1 MAKCRKCNAEIPKGK
16 ELCRECEKLNKESYL
31 DSLLNAMTSK
41 EQTPQE
47 SVNARKLRFERMREK
62 FAESTAGNVEQANED
77 VEPEIDLPSQLEP
90 EPEVDL
96 QPELEPGAPDVTEAL
111 EEIAPAEDGLLLE
124 EGALKG
130 EEELP
135 APEFGMEPEPEV
147 DLQPELE
154 PEPEADLQPE
164 FEPGE
169 PDATE
174 ALEEIAP
181 AEDGLLPEEG
191 ALKGEEELP
200 APEFGVEPEPEVD
213 LQPEFEP
220 EAPDVTEALE
230 EIAPAED
237 GLLPEEGALKGEEE
251 LPAPEFGVE
260 PEPEVDLQP
269 ELEPEPE
276 VDLQP
281 ELEPGEPDATE
292 ALEEIASAEDGL
304 LPEEGALK
312 GEEELPAPEFGVEPE
327 PEVDLQPELELE
339 PELFKDILPSEDK
352 DIDGLELA
360 GYYEKEAMPLQE
372 NTVLGADSM
381 RENELEENDKYLL
394 TPEEEKAFDLD
405 IPDDFDEEKV
415 FGLDG
420 TEKSDDF
427 FKGEWENRDY
437 DVFHGEAVLDQE
449 FDRMFGEIADTIEPI
464 LPMEGDGDIS
474 ILPESGDMEQ
484 QGTTSADGSLDMG
497 KLFAEDVMRGEEEIP
512 RPELSKEVPSQMEH
526 GGNDI
531 SDSNTPDSEIQE
543 GKENSMTAN
552 NEEENLEFNDGGE
565 PQEDI
570 LDLINSIYNS
580 EEGDNFDGGG
590 QEEPTK
596 AFGTED
602 DLEMSTQ
609 PDDLT
614 DFFSEVM
621 PAEEELSTIPD
632 IDVMQEDV
640 KEEPA
645 QNDEKKK
652 KKEKKGKKN
661 ADKKPGI
668 LKRVFGNIRPERTE
682 EEIAQMKEKV
692 IADAEAKDA
701 EEEEKKRKAAEE
713 KEAKKKKAAEDKAA
727 SAKQKQENAKK
738 KAEAAKAKKEAKKEA
753 KDKKKQEVQN
763 LIDAI
768 DENEGRI
775 NRVGASIVFV
785 FFAAVAVAVIIGT
798 NIYAYSQSIE
808 NAQKSFEFKHY
819 NEAYDEIAGLNVKEE
834 DQPFTM
840 KVMVVMYTYKQLN
853 SFNNYYK
860 VGLYPEALDSLLKG
874 LERYDKYSALAS
886 VVDVTKDMDAIR
898 EEILEKLESVYS
910 LTEEEAMQLVSMKD
924 HAAYTEK
931 VYGIAGK
938 IAKNDMENA
947 PEAK

>member
-111 EEIAPAEDGLLLE
+111 EEIAPAEDGLL
-124 EGALKG
+124 
-130 EEELP
+130 
-135 APEFGMEPEPEV
+135 
-147 DLQPELE
+147 
-154 PEPEADLQPE
+154 
-164 FEPGE
+164 
-169 PDATE
+169 
-174 ALEEIAP
+174 
-181 AEDGLLPEEG
+181 
-191 ALKGEEELP
+191 
-200 APEFGVEPEPEVD
+200 
-213 LQPEFEP
+213 
-220 EAPDVTEALE
+220 
-230 EIAPAED
+230 
-237 GLLPEEGALKGEEE
+237 PEEGALKGEEE

-269 ELEPEPE
+269 ELEP
-276 VDLQP
+276 
-281 ELEPGEPDATE
+281 
-292 ALEEIASAEDGL
+292 
-304 LPEEGALK
+304 
-312 GEEELPAPEFGVEPE
+312 
-327 PEVDLQPELELE
+327 E

-701 EEEEKKRKAAEE
+701 EEEEKKRKAAE
-713 KEAKKKKAAEDKAA
+713 
-727 SAKQKQENAKK
+727 QENAKK
-738 KAEAAKAKKEAKKEA
+738 KAEAEKAKKEAKKEA

-886 VVDVTKDMDAIR
+886 VVDVAKDMDAIR

>member
-96 QPELEPGAPDVTEAL
+96 QPELEPGEPDATEALEEIAPAEDGLLLEEGALKGEEELPAPEFGVEPEPEVDLQPELEPEPEVDLQPEFEPEAPDATEAL

-154 PEPEADLQPE
+154 PEPE
-164 FEPGE
+164 
-169 PDATE
+169 
-174 ALEEIAP
+174 
-181 AEDGLLPEEG
+181 
-191 ALKGEEELP
+191 
-200 APEFGVEPEPEVD
+200 VD

-251 LPAPEFGVE
+251 LPAQESGM
-260 PEPEVDLQP
+260 
-269 ELEPEPE
+269 
-276 VDLQP
+276 
-281 ELEPGEPDATE
+281 
-292 ALEEIASAEDGL
+292 
-304 LPEEGALK
+304 
-312 GEEELPAPEFGVEPE
+312 
-327 PEVDLQPELELE
+327 ELE

-924 HAAYTEK
+924 HVAYTEK

>member
-90 EPEVDL
+90 EPEADL
-96 QPELEPGAPDVTEAL
+96 QPELEP
-111 EEIAPAEDGLLLE
+111 
-124 EGALKG
+124 
-130 EEELP
+130 
-135 APEFGMEPEPEV
+135 
-147 DLQPELE
+147 
-154 PEPEADLQPE
+154 
-164 FEPGE
+164 
-169 PDATE
+169 
-174 ALEEIAP
+174 
-181 AEDGLLPEEG
+181 
-191 ALKGEEELP
+191 
-200 APEFGVEPEPEVD
+200 
-213 LQPEFEP
+213 
-220 EAPDVTEALE
+220 
-230 EIAPAED
+230 
-237 GLLPEEGALKGEEE
+237 
-251 LPAPEFGVE
+251 
-260 PEPEVDLQP
+260 
-269 ELEPEPE
+269 
-276 VDLQP
+276 
-281 ELEPGEPDATE
+281 
-292 ALEEIASAEDGL
+292 
-304 LPEEGALK
+304 
-312 GEEELPAPEFGVEPE
+312 
-327 PEVDLQPELELE
+327 E

-738 KAEAAKAKKEAKKEA
+738 KAEA
-753 KDKKKQEVQN
+753 KKKQEVQN

>member
-90 EPEVDL
+90 EPEADLQPELEPEPEADL
-96 QPELEPGAPDVTEAL
+96 QPELEPGEPDATEAL
-111 EEIAPAEDGLLLE
+111 EEIAPTE

-147 DLQPELE
+147 DLQPEL
-154 PEPEADLQPE
+154 
-164 FEPGE
+164 
-169 PDATE
+169 
-174 ALEEIAP
+174 
-181 AEDGLLPEEG
+181 
-191 ALKGEEELP
+191 
-200 APEFGVEPEPEVD
+200 EPEPEVD

-260 PEPEVDLQP
+260 PEPE
-269 ELEPEPE
+269 
-276 VDLQP
+276 
-281 ELEPGEPDATE
+281 A
-292 ALEEIASAEDGL
+292 
-304 LPEEGALK
+304 
-312 GEEELPAPEFGVEPE
+312 
-327 PEVDLQPELELE
+327 DLQPELELE

-785 FFAAVAVAVIIGT
+785 FFAVAVIIGT

>member
-1 MAKCRKCNAEIPKGK
+1 
-16 ELCRECEKLNKESYL
+16 
-31 DSLLNAMTSK
+31 
-41 EQTPQE
+41 
-47 SVNARKLRFERMREK
+47 
-62 FAESTAGNVEQANED
+62 
-77 VEPEIDLPSQLEP
+77 
-90 EPEVDL
+90 
-96 QPELEPGAPDVTEAL
+96 
-111 EEIAPAEDGLLLE
+111 
-124 EGALKG
+124 
-130 EEELP
+130 
-135 APEFGMEPEPEV
+135 
-147 DLQPELE
+147 
-154 PEPEADLQPE
+154 
-164 FEPGE
+164 
-169 PDATE
+169 
-174 ALEEIAP
+174 
-181 AEDGLLPEEG
+181 
-191 ALKGEEELP
+191 
-200 APEFGVEPEPEVD
+200 
-213 LQPEFEP
+213 
-220 EAPDVTEALE
+220 
-230 EIAPAED
+230 
-237 GLLPEEGALKGEEE
+237 
-251 LPAPEFGVE
+251 
-260 PEPEVDLQP
+260 
-269 ELEPEPE
+269 
-276 VDLQP
+276 
-281 ELEPGEPDATE
+281 
-292 ALEEIASAEDGL
+292 
-304 LPEEGALK
+304 
-312 GEEELPAPEFGVEPE
+312 
-327 PEVDLQPELELE
+327 
-339 PELFKDILPSEDK
+339 
-352 DIDGLELA
+352 
-360 GYYEKEAMPLQE
+360 
-372 NTVLGADSM
+372 
-381 RENELEENDKYLL
+381 
-394 TPEEEKAFDLD
+394 
-405 IPDDFDEEKV
+405 
-415 FGLDG
+415 
-420 TEKSDDF
+420 
-427 FKGEWENRDY
+427 
-437 DVFHGEAVLDQE
+437 
-449 FDRMFGEIADTIEPI
+449 
-464 LPMEGDGDIS
+464 
-474 ILPESGDMEQ
+474 
-484 QGTTSADGSLDMG
+484 
-497 KLFAEDVMRGEEEIP
+497 
-512 RPELSKEVPSQMEH
+512 
-526 GGNDI
+526 
-531 SDSNTPDSEIQE
+531 
-543 GKENSMTAN
+543 
-552 NEEENLEFNDGGE
+552 
-565 PQEDI
+565 
-570 LDLINSIYNS
+570 
-580 EEGDNFDGGG
+580 
-590 QEEPTK
+590 
-596 AFGTED
+596 
-602 DLEMSTQ
+602 MSTQ

-886 VVDVTKDMDAIR
+886 VVDVAKDMDAIR

>member
-1 MAKCRKCNAEIPKGK
+1 
-16 ELCRECEKLNKESYL
+16 
-31 DSLLNAMTSK
+31 
-41 EQTPQE
+41 
-47 SVNARKLRFERMREK
+47 
-62 FAESTAGNVEQANED
+62 
-77 VEPEIDLPSQLEP
+77 
-90 EPEVDL
+90 
-96 QPELEPGAPDVTEAL
+96 
-111 EEIAPAEDGLLLE
+111 
-124 EGALKG
+124 
-130 EEELP
+130 
-135 APEFGMEPEPEV
+135 
-147 DLQPELE
+147 
-154 PEPEADLQPE
+154 
-164 FEPGE
+164 
-169 PDATE
+169 
-174 ALEEIAP
+174 
-181 AEDGLLPEEG
+181 
-191 ALKGEEELP
+191 
-200 APEFGVEPEPEVD
+200 
-213 LQPEFEP
+213 
-220 EAPDVTEALE
+220 
-230 EIAPAED
+230 
-237 GLLPEEGALKGEEE
+237 
-251 LPAPEFGVE
+251 
-260 PEPEVDLQP
+260 
-269 ELEPEPE
+269 
-276 VDLQP
+276 
-281 ELEPGEPDATE
+281 
-292 ALEEIASAEDGL
+292 
-304 LPEEGALK
+304 
-312 GEEELPAPEFGVEPE
+312 
-327 PEVDLQPELELE
+327 
-339 PELFKDILPSEDK
+339 
-352 DIDGLELA
+352 
-360 GYYEKEAMPLQE
+360 
-372 NTVLGADSM
+372 
-381 RENELEENDKYLL
+381 
-394 TPEEEKAFDLD
+394 
-405 IPDDFDEEKV
+405 
-415 FGLDG
+415 
-420 TEKSDDF
+420 
-427 FKGEWENRDY
+427 
-437 DVFHGEAVLDQE
+437 
-449 FDRMFGEIADTIEPI
+449 
-464 LPMEGDGDIS
+464 
-474 ILPESGDMEQ
+474 
-484 QGTTSADGSLDMG
+484 
-497 KLFAEDVMRGEEEIP
+497 MRGEEEIP

-701 EEEEKKRKAAEE
+701 EEEEKRRKAAEE

>member
-96 QPELEPGAPDVTEAL
+96 QPELEPGEPDATEAL

-135 APEFGMEPEPEV
+135 APEFGVEPEPEADLQPELEPEPEV
-147 DLQPELE
+147 DLQPEFEPEAPDATEALEEIAPAEDGLLLEEGALKGEEELPAPEFGVE

-164 FEPGE
+164 LEPEPEVDLQPEFEPE
-169 PDATE
+169 APDATE

-200 APEFGVEPEPEVD
+200 AQESGM
-213 LQPEFEP
+213 
-220 EAPDVTEALE
+220 
-230 EIAPAED
+230 
-237 GLLPEEGALKGEEE
+237 
-251 LPAPEFGVE
+251 
-260 PEPEVDLQP
+260 
-269 ELEPEPE
+269 
-276 VDLQP
+276 
-281 ELEPGEPDATE
+281 
-292 ALEEIASAEDGL
+292 
-304 LPEEGALK
+304 
-312 GEEELPAPEFGVEPE
+312 
-327 PEVDLQPELELE
+327 ELE

-924 HAAYTEK
+924 HVAYTEK

>member
-96 QPELEPGAPDVTEAL
+96 QPELEPGEPDATEAL

-135 APEFGMEPEPEV
+135 APEFGVEPEPEV

-154 PEPEADLQPE
+154 PEPEVDLQPE
-164 FEPGE
+164 FEPE
-169 PDATE
+169 APDATE

-181 AEDGLLPEEG
+181 AEDGLLLEEG

-200 APEFGVEPEPEVD
+200 APEFGVEPEPEVDLQPELEPEPEVD

-251 LPAPEFGVE
+251 LPAQESGM
-260 PEPEVDLQP
+260 
-269 ELEPEPE
+269 
-276 VDLQP
+276 
-281 ELEPGEPDATE
+281 
-292 ALEEIASAEDGL
+292 
-304 LPEEGALK
+304 
-312 GEEELPAPEFGVEPE
+312 
-327 PEVDLQPELELE
+327 ELE

-924 HAAYTEK
+924 HVAYTEK

>member
-96 QPELEPGAPDVTEAL
+96 QPELEPG
-111 EEIAPAEDGLLLE
+111 
-124 EGALKG
+124 
-130 EEELP
+130 
-135 APEFGMEPEPEV
+135 
-147 DLQPELE
+147 
-154 PEPEADLQPE
+154 
-164 FEPGE
+164 
-169 PDATE
+169 
-174 ALEEIAP
+174 
-181 AEDGLLPEEG
+181 
-191 ALKGEEELP
+191 
-200 APEFGVEPEPEVD
+200 
-213 LQPEFEP
+213 
-220 EAPDVTEALE
+220 
-230 EIAPAED
+230 
-237 GLLPEEGALKGEEE
+237 
-251 LPAPEFGVE
+251 
-260 PEPEVDLQP
+260 
-269 ELEPEPE
+269 
-276 VDLQP
+276 
-281 ELEPGEPDATE
+281 EPDATE

-312 GEEELPAPEFGVEPE
+312 GEEELPAPEFGVEPEPEADLQPELEPEPEADLQPEFEPEAPDATEALEEIASAEDGLLPEEGALKGEEELPAPEFGMEPEPEADLQPELEPGEPDVTEALEEIAPAEDGLLPEEGALKGEEELPAPEFGMEPEPEADLQPELEPGEPDVTEALEEIAPAEDGLLPEEGALKGEEELPAPEFGMEPE

>member
-111 EEIAPAEDGLLLE
+111 EEIAPAEDGLL
-124 EGALKG
+124 
-130 EEELP
+130 
-135 APEFGMEPEPEV
+135 
-147 DLQPELE
+147 
-154 PEPEADLQPE
+154 
-164 FEPGE
+164 
-169 PDATE
+169 
-174 ALEEIAP
+174 
-181 AEDGLLPEEG
+181 
-191 ALKGEEELP
+191 
-200 APEFGVEPEPEVD
+200 
-213 LQPEFEP
+213 
-220 EAPDVTEALE
+220 
-230 EIAPAED
+230 
-237 GLLPEEGALKGEEE
+237 PEEGALKGEEE

-269 ELEPEPE
+269 ELEPGEPDATEALEEIAPAEDGLLLEEGALKGEEELPAPEFGMEPEPE

-281 ELEPGEPDATE
+281 EFEPEAPDVTE

-304 LPEEGALK
+304 LLEESALK
-312 GEEELPAPEFGVEPE
+312 GKEELPAPEFGVEPE
-327 PEVDLQPELELE
+327 PEVDLQPELEPE

-415 FGLDG
+415 FGLDV

>member
-90 EPEVDL
+90 EPEADL
-96 QPELEPGAPDVTEAL
+96 QPEL
-111 EEIAPAEDGLLLE
+111 
-124 EGALKG
+124 
-130 EEELP
+130 
-135 APEFGMEPEPEV
+135 
-147 DLQPELE
+147 
-154 PEPEADLQPE
+154 
-164 FEPGE
+164 
-169 PDATE
+169 
-174 ALEEIAP
+174 
-181 AEDGLLPEEG
+181 
-191 ALKGEEELP
+191 
-200 APEFGVEPEPEVD
+200 EPEPEVD

-220 EAPDVTEALE
+220 EAPDATEALE
-230 EIAPAED
+230 EIASAED
-237 GLLPEEGALKGEEE
+237 GLLLEEGALKGEEE

-269 ELEPEPE
+269 ELEP
-276 VDLQP
+276 
-281 ELEPGEPDATE
+281 
-292 ALEEIASAEDGL
+292 
-304 LPEEGALK
+304 
-312 GEEELPAPEFGVEPE
+312 
-327 PEVDLQPELELE
+327 E

-701 EEEEKKRKAAEE
+701 EEEEKR
-713 KEAKKKKAAEDKAA
+713 
-727 SAKQKQENAKK
+727 
-738 KAEAAKAKKEAKKEA
+738 KKEA

>member
-90 EPEVDL
+90 EPE
-96 QPELEPGAPDVTEAL
+96 A
-111 EEIAPAEDGLLLE
+111 
-124 EGALKG
+124 
-130 EEELP
+130 
-135 APEFGMEPEPEV
+135 

-164 FEPGE
+164 FEPE
-169 PDATE
+169 APDATE
-174 ALEEIAP
+174 ALEEIAS
-181 AEDGLLPEEG
+181 AEDGLL
-191 ALKGEEELP
+191 L
-200 APEFGVEPEPEVD
+200 
-213 LQPEFEP
+213 
-220 EAPDVTEALE
+220 
-230 EIAPAED
+230 
-237 GLLPEEGALKGEEE
+237 EEGALKGEEE

-269 ELEPEPE
+269 ELEP
-276 VDLQP
+276 
-281 ELEPGEPDATE
+281 
-292 ALEEIASAEDGL
+292 
-304 LPEEGALK
+304 
-312 GEEELPAPEFGVEPE
+312 
-327 PEVDLQPELELE
+327 E

-701 EEEEKKRKAAEE
+701 EEEEKRRKAAEE
-713 KEAKKKKAAEDKAA
+713 KEAKKKKAAE
-727 SAKQKQENAKK
+727 
-738 KAEAAKAKKEAKKEA
+738 
-753 KDKKKQEVQN
+753 DKKKQEVQN

>member
-96 QPELEPGAPDVTEAL
+96 QPELEPGEPDATEAL

-154 PEPEADLQPE
+154 PEPEVDLQPE
-164 FEPGE
+164 FEPE
-169 PDATE
+169 APDATE

-181 AEDGLLPEEG
+181 AEDGLLLEEG

-200 APEFGVEPEPEVD
+200 APEFGMEPEPEVDLQPELEPEPEVD

-251 LPAPEFGVE
+251 LPAQESGM
-260 PEPEVDLQP
+260 
-269 ELEPEPE
+269 
-276 VDLQP
+276 
-281 ELEPGEPDATE
+281 
-292 ALEEIASAEDGL
+292 
-304 LPEEGALK
+304 
-312 GEEELPAPEFGVEPE
+312 
-327 PEVDLQPELELE
+327 ELE

-924 HAAYTEK
+924 HVAYTEK

>member
-1 MAKCRKCNAEIPKGK
+1 M
-16 ELCRECEKLNKESYL
+16 
-31 DSLLNAMTSK
+31 
-41 EQTPQE
+41 
-47 SVNARKLRFERMREK
+47 
-62 FAESTAGNVEQANED
+62 
-77 VEPEIDLPSQLEP
+77 EP

-96 QPELEPGAPDVTEAL
+96 QPELEPGEPDATEAL

-147 DLQPELE
+147 DLQPE
-154 PEPEADLQPE
+154 
-164 FEPGE
+164 
-169 PDATE
+169 
-174 ALEEIAP
+174 
-181 AEDGLLPEEG
+181 
-191 ALKGEEELP
+191 
-200 APEFGVEPEPEVD
+200 
-213 LQPEFEP
+213 FEP

-230 EIAPAED
+230 EIASAED
-237 GLLPEEGALKGEEE
+237 GLLLEESALKGKEE

-269 ELEPEPE
+269 ELEP
-276 VDLQP
+276 
-281 ELEPGEPDATE
+281 
-292 ALEEIASAEDGL
+292 
-304 LPEEGALK
+304 
-312 GEEELPAPEFGVEPE
+312 
-327 PEVDLQPELELE
+327 E

-713 KEAKKKKAAEDKAA
+713 KEAGKCQEKSGGGKGKKRGEER
-727 SAKQKQENAKK
+727 S
-738 KAEAAKAKKEAKKEA
+738 
-753 KDKKKQEVQN
+753 
-763 LIDAI
+763 
-768 DENEGRI
+768 EG
-775 NRVGASIVFV
+775 
-785 FFAAVAVAVIIGT
+785 
-798 NIYAYSQSIE
+798 
-808 NAQKSFEFKHY
+808 
-819 NEAYDEIAGLNVKEE
+819 
-834 DQPFTM
+834 
-840 KVMVVMYTYKQLN
+840 
-853 SFNNYYK
+853 
-860 VGLYPEALDSLLKG
+860 
-874 LERYDKYSALAS
+874 
-886 VVDVTKDMDAIR
+886 
-898 EEILEKLESVYS
+898 
-910 LTEEEAMQLVSMKD
+910 
-924 HAAYTEK
+924 
-931 VYGIAGK
+931 
-938 IAKNDMENA
+938 
-947 PEAK
+947 

>member
-111 EEIAPAEDGLLLE
+111 EEIAPAEDGLL
-124 EGALKG
+124 
-130 EEELP
+130 
-135 APEFGMEPEPEV
+135 
-147 DLQPELE
+147 
-154 PEPEADLQPE
+154 
-164 FEPGE
+164 
-169 PDATE
+169 
-174 ALEEIAP
+174 
-181 AEDGLLPEEG
+181 
-191 ALKGEEELP
+191 
-200 APEFGVEPEPEVD
+200 
-213 LQPEFEP
+213 
-220 EAPDVTEALE
+220 
-230 EIAPAED
+230 
-237 GLLPEEGALKGEEE
+237 PEEGALKGEEE

-269 ELEPEPE
+269 ELEPGEPDATEALEEIAPAEDGLLLEEGALKGEEELPAPEFGMEPEPE

-281 ELEPGEPDATE
+281 EFEPEAPDVTE

-304 LPEEGALK
+304 LLEESALK
-312 GEEELPAPEFGVEPE
+312 GKEELPAPEFGVEPE
-327 PEVDLQPELELE
+327 PEVDLQPELEPE

-701 EEEEKKRKAAEE
+701 EEEEKRRKAAEE

>member
-47 SVNARKLRFERMREK
+47 SENARKLRFERMREK
-62 FAESTAGNVEQANED
+62 FAKSTAGNVEQAKED
-77 VEPEIDLPSQLEP
+77 VEPEIDLPLQLEP

-96 QPELEPGAPDVTEAL
+96 QPELES
-111 EEIAPAEDGLLLE
+111 
-124 EGALKG
+124 
-130 EEELP
+130 
-135 APEFGMEPEPEV
+135 
-147 DLQPELE
+147 
-154 PEPEADLQPE
+154 EPEADLQPE
-164 FEPGE
+164 
-169 PDATE
+169 
-174 ALEEIAP
+174 L
-181 AEDGLLPEEG
+181 
-191 ALKGEEELP
+191 
-200 APEFGVEPEPEVD
+200 
-213 LQPEFEP
+213 EP

-251 LPAPEFGVE
+251 LPAPEFGMELGSEREVDLRPELESDSEVDLQPELDPEPEVDSQPE
-260 PEPEVDLQP
+260 PEPEADLQP
-269 ELEPEPE
+269 ELEPEA
-276 VDLQP
+276 
-281 ELEPGEPDATE
+281 PDVTE
-292 ALEEIASAEDGL
+292 ALEEIAPAEDGL

-312 GEEELPAPEFGVEPE
+312 GEEELPVPESGM
-327 PEVDLQPELELE
+327 ELELE

-352 DIDGLELA
+352 DINGLELA

-427 FKGEWENRDY
+427 LKGEWENRDY
-437 DVFHGEAVLDQE
+437 DVFHGDAVLDQE
-449 FDRMFGEIADTIEPI
+449 FDRMFGESAETIEPI
-464 LPMEGDGDIS
+464 LPMEDDGDIS

-484 QGTTSADGSLDMG
+484 QGTISADGSMDMG
-497 KLFAEDVMRGEEEIP
+497 NLFAEDVMRGEEEIP

-580 EEGDNFDGGG
+580 EEGDNFDGSG

-834 DQPFTM
+834 DQSFTL

-853 SFNNYYK
+853 SFNHYYK

-886 VVDVTKDMDAIR
+886 VVDVTKDMDAVR
-898 EEILEKLESVYS
+898 KEILEKLESIYS

-938 IAKNDMENA
+938 IAKNDTENA

>member
-90 EPEVDL
+90 EPE
-96 QPELEPGAPDVTEAL
+96 A
-111 EEIAPAEDGLLLE
+111 
-124 EGALKG
+124 
-130 EEELP
+130 
-135 APEFGMEPEPEV
+135 

-164 FEPGE
+164 LEPGE

-181 AEDGLLPEEG
+181 TEEG

-200 APEFGVEPEPEVD
+200 APEFGVEPEPEADLQPELEPEPEVD

-220 EAPDVTEALE
+220 EAPDATEALE
-230 EIAPAED
+230 EIASAED
-237 GLLPEEGALKGEEE
+237 GLLLEESALKGKEE

-269 ELEPEPE
+269 ELEP
-276 VDLQP
+276 
-281 ELEPGEPDATE
+281 
-292 ALEEIASAEDGL
+292 
-304 LPEEGALK
+304 
-312 GEEELPAPEFGVEPE
+312 
-327 PEVDLQPELELE
+327 E

-632 IDVMQEDV
+632 TDVMQEDV

-645 QNDEKKK
+645 QKKK

-701 EEEEKKRKAAEE
+701 EEEEKRRKAAEE

>member
-111 EEIAPAEDGLLLE
+111 EEIAPAEDGLL
-124 EGALKG
+124 
-130 EEELP
+130 
-135 APEFGMEPEPEV
+135 
-147 DLQPELE
+147 
-154 PEPEADLQPE
+154 
-164 FEPGE
+164 
-169 PDATE
+169 
-174 ALEEIAP
+174 
-181 AEDGLLPEEG
+181 
-191 ALKGEEELP
+191 
-200 APEFGVEPEPEVD
+200 
-213 LQPEFEP
+213 
-220 EAPDVTEALE
+220 
-230 EIAPAED
+230 
-237 GLLPEEGALKGEEE
+237 PEEGALKGEEE

-269 ELEPEPE
+269 ELEP
-276 VDLQP
+276 
-281 ELEPGEPDATE
+281 
-292 ALEEIASAEDGL
+292 
-304 LPEEGALK
+304 
-312 GEEELPAPEFGVEPE
+312 
-327 PEVDLQPELELE
+327 E

-713 KEAKKKKAAEDKAA
+713 KEA
-727 SAKQKQENAKK
+727 NAKK

-886 VVDVTKDMDAIR
+886 VVDVAKDMDAIR

>member
-96 QPELEPGAPDVTEAL
+96 QPELEPEPEADLQPELEPEPEVNLQPEFEPEAPDVTEAL
-111 EEIAPAEDGLLLE
+111 EEIAPTEDGLLPE

-154 PEPEADLQPE
+154 PEPEVNLPPE
-164 FEPGE
+164 FEPE
-169 PDATE
+169 APDATE

-181 AEDGLLPEEG
+181 TEDGLLPEEG

-200 APEFGVEPEPEVD
+200 APEFGM
-213 LQPEFEP
+213 
-220 EAPDVTEALE
+220 
-230 EIAPAED
+230 
-237 GLLPEEGALKGEEE
+237 
-251 LPAPEFGVE
+251 E

-269 ELEPEPE
+269 ELEP
-276 VDLQP
+276 
-281 ELEPGEPDATE
+281 
-292 ALEEIASAEDGL
+292 
-304 LPEEGALK
+304 
-312 GEEELPAPEFGVEPE
+312 
-327 PEVDLQPELELE
+327 E

-785 FFAAVAVAVIIGT
+785 FFTAVAVAVIIGT

>member
-111 EEIAPAEDGLLLE
+111 EEIAPAEDGLL
-124 EGALKG
+124 
-130 EEELP
+130 
-135 APEFGMEPEPEV
+135 
-147 DLQPELE
+147 
-154 PEPEADLQPE
+154 
-164 FEPGE
+164 
-169 PDATE
+169 
-174 ALEEIAP
+174 
-181 AEDGLLPEEG
+181 
-191 ALKGEEELP
+191 
-200 APEFGVEPEPEVD
+200 
-213 LQPEFEP
+213 
-220 EAPDVTEALE
+220 
-230 EIAPAED
+230 
-237 GLLPEEGALKGEEE
+237 PEEGALKGEEE

-269 ELEPEPE
+269 ELEPGEPDATEALEEIAPAEDGLLLEEGALKGEEELPAPEFGMEPEPE

-281 ELEPGEPDATE
+281 EFEPEAPDVTE

-304 LPEEGALK
+304 LLEESALK
-312 GEEELPAPEFGVEPE
+312 GKEELPAPEFGVEPE
-327 PEVDLQPELELE
+327 PEVDLQPELEPE

-886 VVDVTKDMDAIR
+886 VVDVAKDMDAIR